1 MTLET
6 AKPVL
11 EKCPDFLHEK
21 PKLQLQVEKRGHILE
36 LSPKGHPEMA
46 GAGIE
51 YVWGKTKCE
60 WRRMPVEKRNTKN
73 FMADLLKLFKNQ
85 EVLPLT
91 RIRKFARKTRDCR
104 RTHAKLFASEPLK
117 PRRKAEIER
126 VMKTQ
131 KSHRSVLS
139 SHLACLRRT

>member
-1 MTLET
+1 MASGGFQGQPKGVNKQIMWERGLWEEWMTLET

-21 PKLQLQVEKRGHILE
+21 PKLQLQVEERGHILE

-51 YVWGKTKCE
+51 CVWCKTKCE

-73 FMADLLKLFKNQ
+73 FMADSLIGRSTCRHFGFSIDTR
-85 EVLPLT
+85 LT
-91 RIRKFARKTRDCR
+91 EQFRAGYYD
-104 RTHAKLFASEPLK
+104 
-117 PRRKAEIER
+117 
-126 VMKTQ
+126 
-131 KSHRSVLS
+131 
-139 SHLACLRRT
+139 